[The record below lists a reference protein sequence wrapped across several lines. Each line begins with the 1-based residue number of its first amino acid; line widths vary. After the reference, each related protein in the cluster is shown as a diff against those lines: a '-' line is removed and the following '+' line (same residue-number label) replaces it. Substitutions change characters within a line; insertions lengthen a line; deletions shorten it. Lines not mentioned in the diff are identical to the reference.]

1 MTKRRTLLTC
11 LPIALAPGAAGAFRL
26 EAPSAA
32 TTADYGAG
40 CPATDSHAAL
50 QAEVSRMLEGRP
62 LPPALAP
69 RLASLARCPFCGCAV
84 TGAAD
89 HGEDRPRPEG

>member
-11 LPIALAPGAAGAFRL
+11 LPVALAPGAAGAFRP

-32 TTADYGAG
+32 TAADYGAG
-40 CPATDSHAAL
+40 CPDAHAAL
-50 QAEVSRMLEGRP
+50 QAEVTRMLEGRP

-69 RLASLARCPFCGCAV
+69 RLAELARCPFCGCAV
-84 TGAAD
+84 AGAAD
-89 HGEDRPRPEG
+89 HGEDRPRPAG